1 MLVPTPDQL
10 QRSERFR
17 QAGMVWHL
25 SELGKEQITVPVSFI
40 NFNIT
45 ADNDAHIVQRR
56 YFVAARE
63 QLERRLLACITSGH
77 EPPMPVLRIY
87 QPPPLDSCS
96 ESSSGSKESDDDDD
110 EEEEEEEE
118 EGEGGYE
125 ACDEKSVEGS
135 SIHGVD
141 RDVDDGEDD
150 GFDELSDFT
159 VRMEFVVEETV
170 HEPVE
175 VLRELIKHVDRIVR
189 VIDSTRQRV
198 WPPHAAGLGL
208 VSARIVKDGLPMQE
222 EQEVD
227 SEWPAD
233 EEEDYYSSRCES
245 SGDEGEEEDAE
256 WTEDDASFDEAE
268 ECCPSD
274 SERLGDNNDPES
286 ADDSEDEENPIIYSD
301 DDVVPL
307 DVNEDA
313 VQARLAWLLQGAM
326 KSNPKLPM

>member
-1 MLVPTPDQL
+1 MFVPTPDQL

-17 QAGMVWHL
+17 QAGMIWHV
-25 SELGKEQITVPVSFI
+25 SESGEEQVTVPVSFI

-45 ADNDAHIVQRR
+45 ADNDPHIVQRR

-63 QLERRLLACITSGH
+63 QLQRRLLACITSGH
-77 EPPMPVLRIY
+77 EPPVPVLRIY
-87 QPPPLDSCS
+87 QPPPFDSCS
-96 ESSSGSKESDDDDD
+96 ESSSDSEESDD
-110 EEEEEEEE
+110 
-118 EGEGGYE
+118 EGGYE
-125 ACDEKSVEGS
+125 AGDEKSVEGS

-141 RDVDDGEDD
+141 RDVDDSEDD

-175 VLRELIKHVDRIVR
+175 VLRELVAHVDRIVR
-189 VIDSTRQRV
+189 EIDSTRQRV

-227 SEWPAD
+227 SEWPDD
-233 EEEDYYSSRCES
+233 EEEDYCSSSCES
-245 SGDEGEEEDAE
+245 SSGYEGGEEDSE

-268 ECCPSD
+268 ECCPSASD
-274 SERLGDNNDPES
+274 RFGDNNDPES

-313 VQARLAWLLQGAM
+313 VQVRLACLLQDAM
-326 KSNPKLPM
+326 RSNPRLPM